1 MSIVIIEEK
10 HNPLLNRI
18 EVKCKINGK
27 NGNLKRGDAAK
38 LLAEALNYSNRFIV
52 PISMQGE
59 HGKNDLKCLFY
70 VYEDE
75 NTARKQLPKYIIA
88 RLTGEKVEKK
98 GKGKSKDKKE

>member
-1 MSIVIIEEK
+1 MSIMVIEER

-18 EVKCKINGK
+18 EVKCKINGR
-27 NGNLKRGDAAK
+27 NGNLKRSDVVK
-38 LLAEALNYSNRFIV
+38 LLAETLNYSNRFIV

-59 HGKNDLKCLFY
+59 HGTNDLKCLFY

-75 NTARKQLPKYIIA
+75 SIARKQLPKYIIA

-98 GKGKSKDKKE
+98 GKGKKKSKE